1 MQNRNDCRKF
11 AEKFDVMEINSPEI
25 YELRLRIEAS
35 IKRKIQTPA
44 DFDFLRGIIWER
56 THEQISTSTL
66 KRLWGYVDGVDTARN
81 STLNVLSKSL
91 GYNNWD
97 DFVNKLKLENQTNS
111 DLVLSKSV
119 ASCDLSIGDIL
130 SIAWQPNRVCQLSYL
145 GNDTF
150 KIIKAENSK
159 LKVGDTF
166 RCGLFILGEPVYI
179 NELRQN
185 NGTGEPKLFVIGN
198 KSGLTKL
205 KVETF

>member
-1 MQNRNDCRKF
+1 
-11 AEKFDVMEINSPEI
+11 MEIDRPEI

-35 IKRKIQTPA
+35 IKRKIETPA

-66 KRLWGYVDGVDTARN
+66 KRLWGYVDGVDNARN
-81 STLNVLSKSL
+81 STLNVLSKAL
-91 GYNNWD
+91 GYENWD
-97 DFVNKLKLENQTNS
+97 AFILKLKSENVDNS
-111 DLVLSKSV
+111 DLVMSESM
-119 ASCDLSIGDIL
+119 SSSDLKIGDML
-130 SIAWQPNRVCQLSYL
+130 MIAWQPNRVCRLKYL
-145 GNDTF
+145 GDNQF
-150 KIIKAENSK
+150 EVMESQNSK

-179 NELRQN
+179 NDLRQN

-205 KVETF
+205 RVEDSLRS

>member
-1 MQNRNDCRKF
+1 
-11 AEKFDVMEINSPEI
+11 MEIDRPEI
-25 YELRLRIEAS
+25 YELRLRIETS

-66 KRLWGYVDGVDTARN
+66 KRLWGYVDGVDNARN
-81 STLNVLSKSL
+81 STLNVLSKAL
-91 GYNNWD
+91 GYENWD
-97 DFVNKLKLENQTNS
+97 AFILKLKSENVDNS
-111 DLVLSKSV
+111 DLVMSESV
-119 ASCDLSIGDIL
+119 SSGDLKIGDML
-130 SIAWQPNRVCQLSYL
+130 MIAWQPNRVCRLKYL
-145 GNDTF
+145 GDNQF
-150 KIIKAENSK
+150 EVMESQNSK

-179 NELRQN
+179 NDLRQN

-205 KVETF
+205 RVEDPLRS

>member
-1 MQNRNDCRKF
+1 
-11 AEKFDVMEINSPEI
+11 MEIDRPEI

-35 IKRKIQTPA
+35 IKRKIETPA

-66 KRLWGYVDGVDTARN
+66 KRLWGYVDGVDNARN
-81 STLNVLSKSL
+81 STLNVLSKAL
-91 GYNNWD
+91 GYENWD
-97 DFVNKLKLENQTNS
+97 AFILKLKSENVDNS
-111 DLVLSKSV
+111 DLVMSESM
-119 ASCDLSIGDIL
+119 SSSDLKIGDRL
-130 SIAWQPNRVCQLSYL
+130 MIAWQPNRVCWLKYL
-145 GNDTF
+145 GDNQF
-150 KIIKAENSK
+150 EVMESQNSK

-179 NELRQN
+179 NDLRQN

-205 KVETF
+205 RVEDPLRS

>member
-1 MQNRNDCRKF
+1 
-11 AEKFDVMEINSPEI
+11 MEIDRPEI

-35 IKRKIQTPA
+35 IKRKIETPA

-66 KRLWGYVDGVDTARN
+66 KRLWGYVDGVDNARN
-81 STLNVLSKSL
+81 STLNVLSKAL
-91 GYNNWD
+91 GYENWD
-97 DFVNKLKLENQTNS
+97 AFILKLKSENVDNS
-111 DLVLSKSV
+111 DLVMSESM
-119 ASCDLSIGDIL
+119 SSGDLKIGDRL
-130 SIAWQPNRVCQLSYL
+130 MIAWQPNRVCRLKYL
-145 GNDTF
+145 GDNQF
-150 KIIKAENSK
+150 EVMESQNSK

-179 NELRQN
+179 NDLRQN

-205 KVETF
+205 RVEDSLRS

>member
-1 MQNRNDCRKF
+1 
-11 AEKFDVMEINSPEI
+11 MEIDRPEI
-25 YELRLRIEAS
+25 YELRLRIETS

-66 KRLWGYVDGVDTARN
+66 KRLWGYVDGVDNARN
-81 STLNVLSKSL
+81 STLNVLSKAL
-91 GYNNWD
+91 GYENWD
-97 DFVNKLKLENQTNS
+97 AFILKLKSENMDNS
-111 DLVLSKSV
+111 DLVMSESV
-119 ASCDLSIGDIL
+119 SSGDLKIGDRL
-130 SIAWQPNRVCQLSYL
+130 MIAWQPNRVCLLNYMGDNQFEVMESQ
-145 GNDTF
+145 
-150 KIIKAENSK
+150 NSK

-179 NELRQN
+179 NDLRQN

-205 KVETF
+205 RVK

>member
-1 MQNRNDCRKF
+1 
-11 AEKFDVMEINSPEI
+11 MEIDRPEI
-25 YELRLRIEAS
+25 YELRLRIETS

-66 KRLWGYVDGVDTARN
+66 KRLWGYVDGVDNARN
-81 STLNVLSKSL
+81 STLNVLSKAL
-91 GYNNWD
+91 GYENWD
-97 DFVNKLKLENQTNS
+97 AFILKLKSENVDNS
-111 DLVLSKSV
+111 DLVMSESM
-119 ASCDLSIGDIL
+119 SSSDLKIGDRL
-130 SIAWQPNRVCQLSYL
+130 MIAWQPNRVCVLKYL
-145 GNDTF
+145 GDNQF
-150 KIIKAENSK
+150 EVMESQNSK

-179 NELRQN
+179 NDLRQN

-205 KVETF
+205 RVEDPLRS

>member
-1 MQNRNDCRKF
+1 
-11 AEKFDVMEINSPEI
+11 MEIDRPEI

-35 IKRKIQTPA
+35 IKRKIETPA

-66 KRLWGYVDGVDTARN
+66 KRLWGYVDGVDNARN
-81 STLNVLSKSL
+81 STLNVLSKAL
-91 GYNNWD
+91 GYENWD
-97 DFVNKLKLENQTNS
+97 AFILKLKSENVDNS
-111 DLVLSKSV
+111 DLVMSESM
-119 ASCDLSIGDIL
+119 SSGDLKIGDRL
-130 SIAWQPNRVCQLSYL
+130 MIAWQPNRVCLLNYL
-145 GNDTF
+145 GDNQF
-150 KIIKAENSK
+150 EVMESQNSK

-179 NELRQN
+179 NDLRQN

-205 KVETF
+205 RVQ

>member
-119 ASCDLSIGDIL
+119 ASCDLSIGDTL

-145 GNDTF
+145 GNNTF
-150 KIIKAENSK
+150 KIIKAKTRK
-159 LKVGDTF
+159 LYSEIPRV
-166 RCGLFILGEPVYI
+166 LL
-179 NELRQN
+179 
-185 NGTGEPKLFVIGN
+185 
-198 KSGLTKL
+198 
-205 KVETF
+205 

>member
-1 MQNRNDCRKF
+1 
-11 AEKFDVMEINSPEI
+11 MEINSPEI

-119 ASCDLSIGDIL
+119 ASCDTL

>member
-1 MQNRNDCRKF
+1 
-11 AEKFDVMEINSPEI
+11 MEIDRPEI

-35 IKRKIQTPA
+35 IKRKIETPA

-66 KRLWGYVDGVDTARN
+66 KRLWGYVDGVDNARN
-81 STLNVLSKSL
+81 STLNVLSKAL
-91 GYNNWD
+91 GYENWD
-97 DFVNKLKLENQTNS
+97 AFILKLKSENVDNS
-111 DLVLSKSV
+111 DLVMSESM
-119 ASCDLSIGDIL
+119 SSSDLKIGDML
-130 SIAWQPNRVCQLSYL
+130 MIAWQPNRVCRLKYL
-145 GNDTF
+145 GDNQF
-150 KIIKAENSK
+150 EVMESQNSK

-179 NELRQN
+179 NDLRQN

-205 KVETF
+205 RVK

>member
-1 MQNRNDCRKF
+1 
-11 AEKFDVMEINSPEI
+11 MEIDRPEI
-25 YELRLRIEAS
+25 YELRLRIETS

-66 KRLWGYVDGVDTARN
+66 KRLWGYVDGVDNARN
-81 STLNVLSKSL
+81 STLNVLSKAL
-91 GYNNWD
+91 GYENWD
-97 DFVNKLKLENQTNS
+97 AFILKLKSENMDNS
-111 DLVLSKSV
+111 DLVMSESV
-119 ASCDLSIGDIL
+119 SSGDLKIGDML
-130 SIAWQPNRVCQLSYL
+130 MIAWQPNRVCRLKYL
-145 GNDTF
+145 GDNQF
-150 KIIKAENSK
+150 EVMESQNSK

-179 NELRQN
+179 NDLRQN

-205 KVETF
+205 RVK

>member
-1 MQNRNDCRKF
+1 
-11 AEKFDVMEINSPEI
+11 MEIDRPEI

-35 IKRKIQTPA
+35 IKRKIETPA

-66 KRLWGYVDGVDTARN
+66 KRLWGYVDGVDNARN
-81 STLNVLSKSL
+81 STLNVLSKAL
-91 GYNNWD
+91 GYENWD
-97 DFVNKLKLENQTNS
+97 AFILKLKSENVDNS
-111 DLVLSKSV
+111 DLVMSESM
-119 ASCDLSIGDIL
+119 SSSDLKIGDRL
-130 SIAWQPNRVCQLSYL
+130 MIAWQPNRVCVLKYL
-145 GNDTF
+145 GDNQF
-150 KIIKAENSK
+150 EVMESQNSK

-179 NELRQN
+179 NDLRQN

-205 KVETF
+205 RVEDPLRS

>member
-1 MQNRNDCRKF
+1 
-11 AEKFDVMEINSPEI
+11 MEIDRPEI

-35 IKRKIQTPA
+35 IKRKIETPA

-66 KRLWGYVDGVDTARN
+66 KRLWGYVDGIDNARN
-81 STLNVLSKSL
+81 STLNVLSKAL
-91 GYNNWD
+91 GYENWD
-97 DFVNKLKLENQTNS
+97 AFILKLKSENMDNS
-111 DLVLSKSV
+111 DLVMSESM
-119 ASCDLSIGDIL
+119 SSSDLKIGDRL
-130 SIAWQPNRVCQLSYL
+130 MIAWQPNRVCRLKYL
-145 GNDTF
+145 GDNQF
-150 KIIKAENSK
+150 EVMESQNSK

-179 NELRQN
+179 NDLRQN

-205 KVETF
+205 RVEDSLRS

>member
-1 MQNRNDCRKF
+1 
-11 AEKFDVMEINSPEI
+11 MEIDRPEI

-35 IKRKIQTPA
+35 IKRKIETPA

-66 KRLWGYVDGVDTARN
+66 KRLWGYVDGIDNARN
-81 STLNVLSKSL
+81 STLNVLSKAL
-91 GYNNWD
+91 GYESWD
-97 DFVNKLKLENQTNS
+97 AFILKLKSENMDNS
-111 DLVLSKSV
+111 DLVMSESV
-119 ASCDLSIGDIL
+119 SSGDLKIGDRL
-130 SIAWQPNRVCQLSYL
+130 MIAWQPNRVCVLKYL
-145 GNDTF
+145 GDNKF
-150 KIIKAENSK
+150 EVMKSQNSK

-179 NELRQN
+179 NDLRQN

-205 KVETF
+205 RVEDPLRS